1 MQVSNADRMNI
12 INEFFLALRPYIYRE
27 SQGWIFYREEGVQL
41 NTPTAV
47 GIIDVEQKH
56 AVAVDGLLGFGG
68 STDLIYSNLRVDRF
82 DPTSAPFRDG
92 AAEEAL
98 CPASKLWGCG
108 SGTECW
114 GGVVPSPSY
123 SGRGVPRRCA
133 QLSSPEWIPSDLA
146 VAAFVLRGG
155 AVAVDLRHAVVSLPR
170 SHCLRPHA
178 RVDLQASM
186 TGTGGGSQTPNW
198 KKWNCTKEK
207 KRH

>member
-68 STDLIYSNLRVDRF
+68 KNDLDLQQLNLEVVKHCVLVDRF

-123 SGRGVPRRCA
+123 S
-133 QLSSPEWIPSDLA
+133 
-146 VAAFVLRGG
+146 G